1 MEIVSEEIAV
11 PLSEDERK
19 RLAELE
25 QELVKNDPELAQELK
40 SGRVHFWPA
49 VSSVAAGLTALVGML
64 LIVVGISTQLIIVG
78 VLGFII
84 MGAAAYWIFSKRR
97 PRGRA
102 Q

>member
-1 MEIVSEEIAV
+1 MSEEVPV
-11 PLSEDERK
+11 PLSDEERK

-40 SGRVHFWPA
+40 SGKVHFRPA
-49 VSSVAAGLTALVGML
+49 VSLVAAGLTALLGML

-84 MGAAAYWIFSKRR
+84 MGAAAYWILSKRP

-102 Q
+102 R